1 MYYYVAFFCF
11 ILLIVA
17 FIYIRMKYGFW
28 IHQPVFH
35 CYDVYYMAYPP
46 GIIMHELP
54 EKNKYTNFKDIKTY
68 IVSQINK
75 NEIGTFMHIIKSN
88 YLRNGDNIFS
98 PRERNVMSYFI
109 GHNHPCFISFYNE
122 KELLNDDK
130 NSQIIERDKL
140 VGVMTTRP
148 LLVSIKE
155 SNSSERV
162 DFPVYYADY
171 LCVDKSKRKQG
182 IAPQII
188 QTHEYNQ
195 RHMNKQ
201 IVVSLFKK
209 EDELTGIMPVCIY
222 KTYGFSVDSW
232 RKPSPLIATHSVI
245 EIGTKNMYLLID
257 YMKENVHQFDLFI
270 MPETANIVELIK
282 TENIFIHMIVSAIK
296 DKIIAVYFLKKS
308 NTFIE
313 RNKEVLSCFGSIQ
326 SDECDDELF
335 IQGFKIAFW
344 NVANNHK
351 FGFAAIE
358 YVSHNWKL
366 INNISLK
373 TKPEIVSPSAY
384 FFYNFACLTFKP
396 ERTLIID

>member
-1 MYYYVAFFCF
+1 
-11 ILLIVA
+11 
-17 FIYIRMKYGFW
+17 MKYGFW

-35 CYDVYYMAYPP
+35 CYDVYYMAFPP

-54 EKNKYTNFKDIKTY
+54 EKNKYTNFKDIKTN
-68 IVSQINK
+68 IMSQINK
-75 NEIGTFMHIIKSN
+75 NEISIFMHIIKAN
-88 YLRNGDNIFS
+88 YLRNGDNVFS
-98 PRERNVMSYFI
+98 PKERNVMSYFI
-109 GHNHPCFISFYNE
+109 GHNYPCFISFYNE
-122 KELLNDDK
+122 EELLNDDK

-155 SNSSERV
+155 PNSVERV

-209 EDELTGIMPVCIY
+209 EDELTGIMPLCIY

-232 RKPSPLIATHSVI
+232 RKPIPLIATFSVI
-245 EIGTKNMYLLID
+245 EIGTKNMYLLMD
-257 YMKENVHQFDLFI
+257 FMKENVHQFDLFI
-270 MPETANIVELIK
+270 IPETANIVELVK
-282 TENIFIHMIVSAIK
+282 TENIFSHMIVSSIK

-326 SDECDDELF
+326 GDECDDDIF

-366 INNISLK
+366 IDNISLK